1 MPFGLEE
8 KIAVKTHG
16 DMNSG
21 LTEFEEFLKPALAED
36 CGQANVEVYYHA
48 YKACVEVLVHNERIL
63 TGREFSILILRRLI
77 SSCVIVN
84 YRTIF
89 SQGEITKLR

>member
-21 LTEFEEFLKPALAED
+21 LTEFEEFLKQALAEV
-36 CGQANVEVYYHA
+36 CGQANVEVYYHG
-48 YKACVEVLVHNERIL
+48 YKACVEVLIISYTTKGFSQGV
-63 TGREFSILILRRLI
+63 SILILRRLI
-77 SSCVIVN
+77 SFCVIVN

-89 SQGEITKLR
+89 SQFS